1 MSWRRCALPS
11 HSNTAIILRA
21 MNPTIWC
28 TLLLAASVSASAQ
41 SEFELKRFF
50 EGKKVVLK
58 MDMPATNEG
67 VDTFPQRDLPL
78 DYDQYGKRLKRF
90 GTAIRSGEEV
100 IVTKVRA
107 KDRIIE
113 FQLAGG
119 GYGTAGDDTST
130 SVPVPY
136 TGKSKREERLE
147 KDIKRET
154 DPKRKREMQDEL
166 SDLRTD
172 REREERRL
180 QVMTAEANE
189 QRRQA
194 IETKRLQGG
203 SRFNIRYDRQIHE
216 GDLEPEALM
225 KALEAYVDFSPIT
238 LRAAR
243 SSPIAIPSG
252 AKISLRKGLLAEEVR
267 ELLGKPALTN
277 ERKEGALAVVTETY
291 LTGGRRIEAEF
302 VEGVLIRYRVG
313 E

>member
-1 MSWRRCALPS
+1 
-11 HSNTAIILRA
+11 
-21 MNPTIWC
+21 MNLTIC
-28 TLLLAASVSASAQ
+28 CCLLLAASVGASAQ
-41 SEFELKRFF
+41 SEFELKKFF

-67 VDTFPQRDLPL
+67 VDTFPEHDLPL

-90 GTAIRSGEEV
+90 GTAIKSGDEV
-100 IVTKVRA
+100 IVTRVRA
-107 KDRIIE
+107 KDRNIE

-119 GYGTAGDDTST
+119 GYGTVGDDTST

-154 DPKRKREMQDEL
+154 DPKKKREMQDEL

-194 IETKRLQGG
+194 IEAKRLQGG
-203 SRFNIRYDRQIHE
+203 SRFNVRYDRQIHE
-216 GDLEPEALM
+216 GDLEPEAVM
-225 KALEAYVDFSPIT
+225 KSLQAYIDFSTLGSRASQNTPIN
-238 LRAAR
+238 
-243 SSPIAIPSG
+243 IPTG
-252 AKISLRKGLLAEEVR
+252 AKVSLRKGLLAQEVR
-267 ELLGKPALTN
+267 ELLGKPALTS

-291 LTGGRRIEAEF
+291 LAGGRRVEAEF

>member
-1 MSWRRCALPS
+1 M
-11 HSNTAIILRA
+11 IL
-21 MNPTIWC
+21 TIC
-28 TLLLAASVSASAQ
+28 CLCLLLGSLAASAQ
-41 SEFELKRFF
+41 SELDLRKFF
-50 EGKKVVLK
+50 EGKKVMLK

-90 GTAIRSGEEV
+90 GTAIRSGDEV
-100 IVTKVRA
+100 IVTRVRA

-119 GYGTAGDDTST
+119 GFGTMGDDSST

-194 IETKRLQGG
+194 LEAKRLQGG
-203 SRFNIRYDRQIHE
+203 SRFNLRYDRQIHE
-216 GDLEPEALM
+216 GDLEPEAVM
-225 KALEAYVDFSPIT
+225 KALEAYIDFSP
-238 LRAAR
+238 LAPRATQY
-243 SSPIAIPSG
+243 SPVAIPSG
-252 AKISLRKGLLAEEVR
+252 AKVSLRKGLLAEEVR
-267 ELLGKPALTN
+267 ELLGKPALTS
-277 ERKEGALAVVTETY
+277 ERKEGEFAVVTETY
-291 LTGGRRIEAEF
+291 LAGGRRVEAEF
-302 VEGVLIRYRVG
+302 VEGVLIRYRVA